1 MGNGKTYKLE
11 AMSVAVDHL
20 TGLCEKMR
28 EAQTDFNDAV
38 KAVAETSG
46 LDAPTVR
53 SFIVAKCGDKFDEK
67 KEKVAQLALVFEEVK

>member
-1 MGNGKTYKLE
+1 MASSKTYKLE

-20 TGLCEKMR
+20 SELHSVMKS
-28 EAQTDFNDAV
+28 AQTDFNESV

-67 KEKVAQLALVFEEVK
+67 KEKVMQLALVFDEVE

>member
-1 MGNGKTYKLE
+1 MATSKTYKLE

-20 TGLCEKMR
+20 SELHDIMKS
-28 EAQTDFNDAV
+28 AQTDFNDAV

-53 SFIVAKCGDKFDEK
+53 SFIVARCGDKFDEK
-67 KEKVAQLALVFEEVK
+67 KEKVAQLSLVFEEIK

>member
-1 MGNGKTYKLE
+1 MGTSKTYKLE

-20 TGLCEKMR
+20 VALCSGMK
-28 EAQTDFNDAV
+28 EAQTYFNDAV

-53 SFIVAKCGDKFDEK
+53 SYIVAKCGDKFDEK
-67 KEKVAQLALVFEEVK
+67 KEKCAQLMLVFDEVK